1 VVNDSISNAGKSTAI
16 INGILKNL
24 VDFHK
29 EMYKIEIRKILFSH
43 PSFVNANPALNAQAY
58 MAQIKKVYTSVMGK
72 QPFYTELI
80 EEILVEN
87 FGPNAEKA
95 QRDILEKLR
104 VEKSETVVKEKTI
117 DTKEILMDSVRILTG
132 IVPQLTQIISK
143 LEENKK
149 LLESEDSS
157 FFERLSSFIRKVF
170 NVKPRKIHYRLT
182 ITNPITR
189 EQKTENIE
197 IEQFLGNLHKR
208 VRFYTSFSM
217 KKTPGYKKIELLSN
231 DKIVEF
237 IVTQLA
243 ENQTML
249 DVLLALEDYYKAN
262 ISTIQ
267 QNKIKGIKMEIA
279 ALKNTLI
286 KTNQRKAEYVTLI
299 EEQEQ
304 MKKLGITNAF

>member
-1 VVNDSISNAGKSTAI
+1 MRLSDLESAFTFICNYLTFSVASLTLDRIKKLTALNAAFQWNSVSTNSTKPNARGLAEILATVRQGSDSLAISVVNDSISNAGKSTAI

-143 LEENKK
+143 LEENKN
-149 LLESEDSS
+149 S
-157 FFERLSSFIRKVF
+157 
-170 NVKPRKIHYRLT
+170 
-182 ITNPITR
+182 
-189 EQKTENIE
+189 
-197 IEQFLGNLHKR
+197 
-208 VRFYTSFSM
+208 
-217 KKTPGYKKIELLSN
+217 
-231 DKIVEF
+231 
-237 IVTQLA
+237 
-243 ENQTML
+243 
-249 DVLLALEDYYKAN
+249 
-262 ISTIQ
+262 
-267 QNKIKGIKMEIA
+267 
-279 ALKNTLI
+279 
-286 KTNQRKAEYVTLI
+286 
-299 EEQEQ
+299 
-304 MKKLGITNAF
+304 

>member
-1 VVNDSISNAGKSTAI
+1 
-16 INGILKNL
+16 
-24 VDFHK
+24 
-29 EMYKIEIRKILFSH
+29 
-43 PSFVNANPALNAQAY
+43 VNANPALNAQAY

-80 EEILVEN
+80 EEILIEN

-197 IEQFLGNLHKR
+197 IEQFLSNLHKR